1 MCDMSLNELTE
12 VQVVKNNIWKRQLD
26 ALLCIMEL
34 SATNDNIFAY
44 ITYLFGGEC
53 GLVVKADSTYAGGP
67 GLIPCA
73 GRKNG
78 I

>member
-1 MCDMSLNELTE
+1 MLKT
-12 VQVVKNNIWKRQLD
+12 IYGKRQLD

-34 SATNDNIFAY
+34 SATNDNIFVY
-44 ITYLFGGEC
+44 ITYLFGGQC
-53 GLVVKADSTYAGGP
+53 GLVVKADFTYAGGP